1 MRRLHDRTWLAGGAL
16 VALVVFCALWPE
28 VAPFG
33 HNDVDFELTRQGP
46 SLAHPLGTDQFG
58 RDLLTRL
65 AAAGRVSLAITGA
78 ALAIVLVLGFLYGAF
93 AALAGGRVDALLM
106 RALDGLLALPRLPVS
121 IVILVALNQSA
132 MTIWAVVLALAIVSW
147 MLTARLVRGRVLVL
161 REAEFVRA
169 AKAVGA
175 RRRHILFRHVLP
187 NTLGI
192 LVVAVLLELPGIVL
206 GEAFLSVLGL
216 GPNPPTP
223 TWGNMAVEGVRFHR
237 IWNVA
242 LPSAAIAV
250 FAVLANLLAD
260 SLQEALDPRRAEA
273 RGGG

>member
-1 MRRLHDRTWLAGGAL
+1 MSRALDRTWLAGSAL
-16 VALVVFCALWPE
+16 VALVLFCALWPE

-33 HNDVDFELTRQGP
+33 HNDVDFDLTRQGP

-78 ALAIVLVLGFLYGAF
+78 ALAIVLAIGFLYGAV
-93 AALAGGRVDALLM
+93 AALAGGRLDAVLM
-106 RALDGLLALPRLPVS
+106 RALDGLLALPRLPVA

-147 MLTARLVRGRVLVL
+147 MLTARLVRGHVLVL

-175 RRRHILFRHVLP
+175 RRRHVLFRHILP

-192 LVVAVLLELPGIVL
+192 LVVAVLLELPGVIL

-237 IWNVA
+237 VWNVA
-242 LPSAAIAV
+242 LPSAAIAT
-250 FAVLANLLAD
+250 FAILANLLAD
-260 SLQEALDPRRAEA
+260 SLQDRLDPRRAEA
-273 RGGG
+273 HGGG

>member
-1 MRRLHDRTWLAGGAL
+1 VRRFRSRTWIAASAL

-33 HNDVDFELTRQGP
+33 HNDVDFDRSRQGP
-46 SLAHPLGTDQFG
+46 SLEHPFGTDQFG
-58 RDLLTRL
+58 RDLLTRV
-65 AAAGRVSLAITGA
+65 AAAGRVSLAITGL
-78 ALAIVLVLGFLYGAF
+78 ALAVVLVIGFAYGAVS
-93 AALAGGRVDALLM
+93 ALAGGRVDGLM
-106 RALDGLLALPRLPVS
+106 MRTLDGLLALPRLPVA

-147 MLTARLVRGRVLVL
+147 MLTARLVRGHVLVL
-161 REAEFVRA
+161 RESEFVRA
-169 AKAVGA
+169 ARAVGS
-175 RRRHILFRHVLP
+175 RRRHVLLRHILP

-192 LVVAVLLELPGIVL
+192 LVVATLLELPGIIL

-237 IWNVA
+237 VWNVA
-242 LPSAAIAV
+242 LPSLAIAV
-250 FAVLANLLAD
+250 FAVLANVLAD
-260 SLQEALDPRRAEA
+260 ALQDALDPRRAEA
-273 RGGG
+273 RADG

>member
-1 MRRLHDRTWLAGGAL
+1 VRRLRNRTWLAGSAL
-16 VALVVFCALWPE
+16 VLLIVFCALWPE

-33 HNDVDFELTRQGP
+33 HNDVDFDLTRQGP

-58 RDLLTRL
+58 RDLLTRV
-65 AAAGRVSLAITGA
+65 AAAGRVSLAITGL
-78 ALAIVLVLGFLYGAF
+78 ALALILAIGFVYGAF
-93 AALAGGRVDALLM
+93 SALAGGRVDAAMM
-106 RALDGLLALPRLPVS
+106 RTLDGLLALPRLPVS
-121 IVILVALNQSA
+121 IVILVALDQTA

-147 MLTARLVRGRVLVL
+147 MLTARLVRGHVLVL
-161 REAEFVRA
+161 RESEFVRA

-175 RRRHILFRHVLP
+175 RRRRILFRHVFP

-192 LVVAVLLELPGIVL
+192 LLVAVLLELPGVIL

-237 IWNVA
+237 VWNVA

-250 FAVLANLLAD
+250 FAILANLLAD
-260 SLQEALDPRRAEA
+260 SFQEKLDPRRSRAGAE
-273 RGGG
+273 G

>member
-1 MRRLHDRTWLAGGAL
+1 VRRYATRSRLAGSAL
-16 VALVVFCALWPE
+16 AALILFCALWPE

-33 HNDVDFELTRQGP
+33 HNDVDFDLTRQGP

-65 AAAGRVSLAITGA
+65 AAAGRVSLAITGL
-78 ALAIVLVLGFLYGAF
+78 ALLLVLAVGFAYGALS
-93 AALAGGRVDALLM
+93 ALAGGRVDGAMM
-106 RALDGLLALPRLPVS
+106 RALDGLLALPRLPVA

-132 MTIWAVVLALAIVSW
+132 MTIWAVVLALAVVSW
-147 MLTARLVRGRVLVL
+147 MLTARLVRGHVLVL

-169 AKAVGA
+169 ARAVGA
-175 RRRHILFRHVLP
+175 RRRHILLRHVLP

-192 LVVAVLLELPGIVL
+192 LVVAVLLELPGIIL

-237 IWNVA
+237 VWNVA
-242 LPSAAIAV
+242 LPSAAIAL
-250 FAVLANLLAD
+250 FAILANLLAD
-260 SLQEALDPRRAEA
+260 SLQDALDPRRARA
-273 RGGG
+273 AADG

>member
-1 MRRLHDRTWLAGGAL
+1 MRRVRRLGGRGIAAGAALLAL
-16 VALVVFCALWPE
+16 VLFCALWPE
-28 VAPFG
+28 VAPYG
-33 HNDVDFELTRQGP
+33 HNDVDFSLSRQGP

-65 AAAGRVSLAITGA
+65 AAAGRVSLAITGG
-78 ALAIVLVLGFLYGAF
+78 ALAIVLAIGFVYGAF
-93 AALAGGRVDALLM
+93 AALAGGRVDAFLM
-106 RALDGLLALPRLPVS
+106 RMLDLLLALPRLPVA
-121 IVILVALNQSA
+121 IVILVALNQTA
-132 MTIWAVVLALAIVSW
+132 MTIWAVIFALAITSW
-147 MLTARLVRGRVLVL
+147 MLTARLVRGQVLVL
-161 REAEFVRA
+161 RAADFVRA
-169 AKAVGA
+169 AAAVGA
-175 RRRHILFRHVLP
+175 RRRRVLFRHVFP

-192 LVVAVLLELPGIVL
+192 LAVAVLLELPGVIL

-242 LPSAAIAV
+242 LPSAAIAL

-260 SLQEALDPRRAEA
+260 SFQEAIDPRR
-273 RGGG
+273 RR

>member
-1 MRRLHDRTWLAGGAL
+1 MSRFRTRTWLAGSAL
-16 VALVVFCALWPE
+16 VALVLFCALWPE

-33 HNDVDFELTRQGP
+33 HNDVDFDLTRQGP

-65 AAAGRVSLAITGA
+65 AAAGRVSLAITGL
-78 ALAIVLVLGFLYGAF
+78 ALAIVLAVGFVYGAF
-93 AALAGGRVDALLM
+93 AALAGGAVDSVLM
-106 RALDGLLALPRLPVS
+106 RAVDGLLALPRLPVA

-147 MLTARLVRGRVLVL
+147 MLTARLVRGHVLVL

-169 AKAVGA
+169 ARAVGA
-175 RRRHILFRHVLP
+175 RRRTILFRHVLP

-192 LVVAVLLELPGIVL
+192 LVVAVLLELPGVIL

-223 TWGNMAVEGVRFHR
+223 TWGNMAVEGARFHR

-250 FAVLANLLAD
+250 FAILANLLAD
-260 SLQEALDPRRAEA
+260 SLQEKLDPRRAGA
-273 RGGG
+273 GANG

>member
-1 MRRLHDRTWLAGGAL
+1 VRRFRTRAWLAGTGFVAL
-16 VALVVFCALWPE
+16 VAFCALWPE

-33 HNDVDFELTRQGP
+33 HNDVDFDLSRQGP
-46 SLAHPLGTDQFG
+46 SLEHPLGTDQFG

-65 AAAGRVSLAITGA
+65 AAAGRVSLAITGL
-78 ALAIVLVLGFLYGAF
+78 ALAIVLVVGFVYGAF
-93 AALAGGRVDALLM
+93 SALAGGAVDSVLM
-106 RALDGLLALPRLPVS
+106 RGVDGLLALPRLPVA

-132 MTIWAVVLALAIVSW
+132 MTIWAVVLALAVVSW
-147 MLTARLVRGRVLVL
+147 MLTARLVRGHVLVL

-175 RRRHILFRHVLP
+175 RRSRILFRHVFP

-192 LVVAVLLELPGIVL
+192 LVVAVLLELPGVIL

-242 LPSAAIAV
+242 LPSASIAV
-250 FAVLANLLAD
+250 FAILANLLAD
-260 SLQEALDPRRAEA
+260 SLQERLDPRRAGA
-273 RGGG
+273 GADG

>member
-1 MRRLHDRTWLAGGAL
+1 LSALRGRAGAAGLALLAL
-16 VALVVFCALWPE
+16 VLFCALWPE

-33 HNDVDFELTRQGP
+33 HNDVDFDLTRQGP

-65 AAAGRVSLAITGA
+65 AAAGRVSLAITGG
-78 ALAIVLVLGFLYGAF
+78 ALAIILAIGVVYGAV
-93 AALAGGRVDALLM
+93 AGLAGGRVDGVLM
-106 RALDGLLALPRLPVS
+106 RVLDGLLALPRLPVS
-121 IVILVALNQSA
+121 IVILVALNMSA
-132 MTIWAVVLALAIVSW
+132 QTIWAVVFALAIVSW
-147 MLTARLVRGRVLVL
+147 MLTARLVRGQVLVL
-161 REAEFVRA
+161 REAEYVRA
-169 AKAVGA
+169 ARAVGA
-175 RRRHILFRHVLP
+175 TRRRILFRHVLP

-192 LVVAVLLELPGIVL
+192 LVVVALLEIPGVII

-223 TWGNMAVEGVRFHR
+223 TWGNMAVEGIRFHR

-242 LPSAAIAV
+242 LPSAMIAL

-260 SLQEALDPRRAEA
+260 AFQEAIDPRRARGA
-273 RGGG
+273 RDA

>member
-1 MRRLHDRTWLAGGAL
+1 MSRYATRSWLAGSAL
-16 VALVVFCALWPE
+16 VALVLFCALWPE
-28 VAPFG
+28 VAPYG
-33 HNDVDFELTRQGP
+33 HNDVDFDLTRQGP

-65 AAAGRVSLAITGA
+65 AAAGRVSLAITGL
-78 ALAIVLVLGFLYGAF
+78 ALAIILAVGFAYGALS
-93 AALAGGRVDALLM
+93 ALVGGRVDGAMM

-121 IVILVALNQSA
+121 IVIIVALNQSA
-132 MTIWAVVLALAIVSW
+132 MTIWAVVLALAVVSW
-147 MLTARLVRGRVLVL
+147 MLTARLVRGHVLVL

-175 RRRHILFRHVLP
+175 RRRQILLRHVLP

-192 LVVAVLLELPGIVL
+192 LVVAVLLELPGVIL

-237 IWNVA
+237 VWNVA
-242 LPSAAIAV
+242 LPSAAIAL
-250 FAVLANLLAD
+250 FAILANLLAD
-260 SLQEALDPRRAEA
+260 SLQDALDPRKARAA
-273 RGGG
+273 ADG

>member
-1 MRRLHDRTWLAGGAL
+1 MRALRGRAGAAGVAL
-16 VALVVFCALWPE
+16 LALVVFCALWPE

-33 HNDVDFELTRQGP
+33 HNDVDFDLSRQGP

-65 AAAGRVSLAITGA
+65 AAAGRVSLAITGS
-78 ALAIVLVLGFLYGAF
+78 ALAIILALGFVYGAV
-93 AALAGGRVDALLM
+93 AGLAGGRVDGVLM
-106 RALDGLLALPRLPVS
+106 RVLDGLLALPRLPVS
-121 IVILVALNQSA
+121 IVILVALNMSA
-132 MTIWAVVLALAIVSW
+132 QTIWAVVFALAIVSW
-147 MLTARLVRGRVLVL
+147 MLTARLVRGQVLVL
-161 REAEFVRA
+161 REAEYVRA
-169 AKAVGA
+169 ARAVGA
-175 RRRHILFRHVLP
+175 TRRRILLRHVLP

-192 LVVAVLLELPGIVL
+192 LVVVALLEIPGVII

-223 TWGNMAVEGVRFHR
+223 TWGNMAVEGIRFHR

-242 LPSAAIAV
+242 LPSAMIAL

-260 SLQEALDPRRAEA
+260 AFQEAIDPRRAEGA
-273 RGGG
+273 REA

>member
-1 MRRLHDRTWLAGGAL
+1 VSRALDRTWLAGSAL
-16 VALVVFCALWPE
+16 VALVLFCALWPE

-33 HNDVDFELTRQGP
+33 HNDVDFDLTRQGP

-78 ALAIVLVLGFLYGAF
+78 ALAIVLAVGFLYGAL
-93 AALAGGRVDALLM
+93 AALAGGRLDAVLM
-106 RALDGLLALPRLPVS
+106 RALDGLLALPRLPVA

-132 MTIWAVVLALAIVSW
+132 MTIWAVVLALAVVSW
-147 MLTARLVRGRVLVL
+147 MLTARLVRGHVLVL

-175 RRRHILFRHVLP
+175 RRRHILFRHILP

-192 LVVAVLLELPGIVL
+192 LVVAVLLELPGVIL

-237 IWNVA
+237 VWNVA
-242 LPSAAIAV
+242 LPSAAIAT
-250 FAVLANLLAD
+250 FAILANLLAD
-260 SLQEALDPRRAEA
+260 SLQDRLDPRRAETH
-273 RGGG
+273 GGG

>member
-1 MRRLHDRTWLAGGAL
+1 MSRFATRSWLAGTGL
-16 VALVVFCALWPE
+16 VAMVLFCALWPE

-33 HNDVDFELTRQGP
+33 HNDVDFDLTRQGP

-65 AAAGRVSLAITGA
+65 AAAGRVSLAITGL
-78 ALAIVLVLGFLYGAF
+78 ALAAVLAFGFAYGALS
-93 AALAGGRVDALLM
+93 ALAGGRVDGLM
-106 RALDGLLALPRLPVS
+106 MRVLDGLLALPRLPVS

-132 MTIWAVVLALAIVSW
+132 MSIWAVVLALAIVSW
-147 MLTARLVRGRVLVL
+147 MLTARLVRGHVLVL

-175 RRRHILFRHVLP
+175 RRRQILLRHVLP

-192 LVVAVLLELPGIVL
+192 LVVATLLELPGVIL

-237 IWNVA
+237 VWNVF

-250 FAVLANLLAD
+250 FAILANLLAD
-260 SLQEALDPRRAEA
+260 SLQQALDPRRTRAA
-273 RGGG
+273 GDG